1 MYKCIRCNYNTK
13 SKTTFKRHLLR
24 KTLCDNNN
32 NNDINKD
39 DLLKNYLNLF
49 PELEELIDIKEEV
62 KEPVKQEIKKEVKFK
77 KEVRIKSKSKSK
89 EKEKEKKK
97 VEIINFGDEIYENII
112 SEDDIIY
119 ILNKKKEW
127 IQEFVRITYC
137 GYDYPE
143 MNTLQVDNTNGNTM
157 KYYKNKFVRGSK
169 DTVIETLIKNI
180 VNFLEKMMV
189 QYAEEVEQKT
199 LELLIERVN
208 GYKEEAGVKE
218 DYSWCFGLKDELLEI
233 INEFT
238 IQNQFNL

>member
-1 MYKCIRCNYNTK
+1 MYECIRCNYNTK

-39 DLLKNYLNLF
+39 NLLKNYLNLF
-49 PELEELIDIKEEV
+49 PELEELIDIKEEF
-62 KEPVKQEIKKEVKFK
+62 KEPIKQEIKKEVKFK

-89 EKEKEKKK
+89 EKEKKK
-97 VEIINFGDEIYENII
+97 VEIINFGDEIYENIL

-143 MNTLQVDNTNGNTM
+143 MNTLKVDNTNGNTM

-180 VNFLEKMMV
+180 VNFLDRMMV
-189 QYAEEVEQKT
+189 DYAEEIEQKT

>member
-1 MYKCIRCNYNTK
+1 MYECIRCNYNTK
-13 SKTTFKRHLLR
+13 NKTTFKNHLLR
-24 KTLCDNNN
+24 KRLCDNNN

-49 PELEELIDIKEEV
+49 PELEELIDIKEEF
-62 KEPVKQEIKKEVKFK
+62 KEPIKESIIIKEVKFK

-89 EKEKEKKK
+89 EKEKKK
-97 VEIINFGDEIYENII
+97 VEIINFGDEIYENIL

-143 MNTLQVDNTNGNTM
+143 MNTLQVNSLNGNNM
-157 KYYKNKFVRGSK
+157 KYYKNKFISGPK
-169 DTVIETLIKNI
+169 DTIIETLIKNI
-180 VNFLEKMMV
+180 INFLDRMMV

-208 GYKEEAGVKE
+208 SYKEEAGVKE